1 MGTRVFAFTRWQP
14 FLATAFAIY
23 WFSLLNAPVAML
35 VFPSLKKN
43 DPLLWHDFN
52 LSKRDM
58 LEFLYMLVFL
68 ACRYGLC
75 LSLDRFT
82 RAVGCKQN
90 WWMAMLI
97 KWAGLQYSSGSLK
110 CLFSE
115 NIELWAGP
123 LFCLWAGLII
133 LRLINASMY
142 IGAVLSRLSKTPR
155 NKGECWFNASIGKL
169 IWCLPR

>member
-1 MGTRVFAFTRWQP
+1 
-14 FLATAFAIY
+14 
-23 WFSLLNAPVAML
+23 
-35 VFPSLKKN
+35 
-43 DPLLWHDFN
+43 
-52 LSKRDM
+52 
-58 LEFLYMLVFL
+58 
-68 ACRYGLC
+68 
-75 LSLDRFT
+75 
-82 RAVGCKQN
+82 
-90 WWMAMLI
+90 MAMLI

-155 NKGECWFNASIGKL
+155 NKGEC
-169 IWCLPR
+169 